1 MKLESLAAGRWN
13 YSWKMELEGGVWNSG
28 IGRVQVEEWNE
39 KDWVGMIELGRME
52 MENGVGSWNWKV
64 ELGSEPEELE
74 SKHGVGRMQVA
85 ERSWENGG
93 GMMQLKEWSG
103 KGTWSWD
110 NARGRIVLEGGRG

>member
-13 YSWKMELEGGVWNSG
+13 YSWKMELEGGVWNRG

-39 KDWVGMIELGRME
+39 KDWVGMKELGIME

-74 SKHGVGRMQVA
+74 SEHGVGRMQVA

-103 KGTWSWD
+103 KGMWSWD
-110 NARGRIVLEGGRG
+110 NASGRIVLEGGRG

>member
-13 YSWKMELEGGVWNSG
+13 YSWKMELEGGVRNRG
-28 IGRVQVEEWNE
+28 IGREQVEEWNE
-39 KDWVGMIELGRME
+39 KDWVGMKELGIME

-103 KGTWSWD
+103 KGMWSSD
-110 NARGRIVLEGGRG
+110 NASGRIVLEGGRG

>member
-13 YSWKMELEGGVWNSG
+13 YSWKMELEGGVWNRG

-39 KDWVGMIELGRME
+39 KDWVGMKELGIME

-103 KGTWSWD
+103 KGMWSWD
-110 NARGRIVLEGGRG
+110 NASGRIVLEGGRG